1 MIGKGDEAMDVLAK
15 LQRMLDERGWTM
27 YRLGKESGLSEK
39 TVSNIY
45 RRGTMPSIP
54 TLESICK
61 AFGITMS
68 EFFSETDT
76 LDLNP
81 DLKEVFQKWP
91 SLTQEQKEA
100 TLTMIRAFQRDRS

>member
-1 MIGKGDEAMDVLAK
+1 MDVLVK
-15 LQRMLDERGWTM
+15 LQKLLDERGWTM
-27 YRLGKESGLSEK
+27 YRLSKESGLSEK

-54 TLESICK
+54 TLEAICS

-81 DLKEVFQKWP
+81 DLREVFEKWP
-91 SLTQEQKEA
+91 SLTPEQKEA
-100 TLTMIRAFQRDRS
+100 TLTMIRAFRRDK